1 MENDLSGKR
10 ALVTGSTSGLGLA
23 MATALAEA
31 GADVMLNGLGEA
43 EAIEATRAGLEKK
56 TGRRI
61 LFDGADM
68 TRPAE
73 IATMV
78 TRAEA
83 EFGGLDVLV
92 NNAGIQF
99 TAKVEDFP
107 PERWDA
113 ILAINLTAVFHG
125 CRAAVPGMKERGWG
139 RIVNTA
145 SAHGLIASVE
155 KSAYVAA
162 KHGVVGLTKVVALEA
177 AEHGITCNSICPGW
191 VRTAIVEAQIEARA
205 KAKGVPVEEEARV
218 LVGEKSP
225 SKTFV
230 TPEQIA
236 ALCLFLCSDAASQIT
251 GAAMTMDGG
260 WTAQ

>member
-1 MENDLSGKR
+1 MGRLDGKIAFVSGAARGIGFATAKR
-10 ALVTGSTSGLGLA
+10 FVEEGALVTISDINGEAAERAAAELGDNAEGLVQDVRE
-23 MATALAEA
+23 EA
-31 GADVMLNGLGEA
+31 GWA
-43 EAIEATRAGLEKK
+43 EAIKQVTDKH
-56 TGRRI
+56 GR
-61 LFDGADM
+61 
-68 TRPAE
+68 
-73 IATMV
+73 
-78 TRAEA
+78 
-83 EFGGLDVLV
+83 LDILV

-145 SAHGLIASVE
+145 SAHGLVASVE

-162 KHGVVGLTKVVALEA
+162 KHGVVGLTKVVALET

-191 VRTAIVEAQIEARA
+191 VRTAIVEQQIEARA
-205 KAKGVPVEEEARV
+205 KAKGVPIEEEARV

-225 SKTFV
+225 SRTFV

>member
-1 MENDLSGKR
+1 MI
-10 ALVTGSTSGLGLA
+10 TGSTSGLGLA
-23 MATALAEA
+23 MARAFAAEGCA
-31 GADVMLNGLGEA
+31 ITFNGFRDAEDIGAVMAELEEAHGVAHRYDPADLSDGGEA
-43 EAIEATRAGLEKK
+43 ERLL
-56 TGRRI
+56 R
-61 LFDGADM
+61 D
-68 TRPAE
+68 
-73 IATMV
+73 
-78 TRAEA
+78 AEA
-83 EFGGLDVLV
+83 AHGGVDILA
-92 NNAGIQF
+92 NNAGVEYIRPLEELTDEEWDRCIAVNV
-99 TAKVEDFP
+99 TAAF
-107 PERWDA
+107 RA
-113 ILAINLTAVFHG
+113 S
-125 CRAAVPGMKERGWG
+125 RAALPGMKARGWG

>member
-1 MENDLSGKR
+1 MSEFTGKR

-23 MATALAEA
+23 MATALAGA

-43 EAIEATRAGLEKK
+43 EAVEATRAGLEKK
-56 TGRRI
+56 SSRHI

-73 IATMV
+73 IAAMV
-78 TRAEA
+78 ERTEA
-83 EFGGLDVLV
+83 EFGGLDILV

-145 SAHGLIASVE
+145 SAHGLVASVE

-162 KHGVVGLTKVVALEA
+162 KHGVVGLTKVVALET

-191 VRTAIVEAQIEARA
+191 VRTAIVEQQIEARA
-205 KAKGVPVEEEARV
+205 KAKGVPIEEEARV

-225 SKTFV
+225 SRTFV